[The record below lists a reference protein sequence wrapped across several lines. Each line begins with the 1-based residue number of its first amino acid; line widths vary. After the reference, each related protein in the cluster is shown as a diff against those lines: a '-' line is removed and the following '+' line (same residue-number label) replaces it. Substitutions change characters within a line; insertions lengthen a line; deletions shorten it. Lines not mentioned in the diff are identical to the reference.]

1 MKKLNILFYIPYL
14 SRRDG
19 GIFQYSMRVIE
30 ALRESQNN
38 LIVLNDTE
46 FEMLTRR
53 FDASD
58 NITVVKQN
66 LSLPF
71 KISNKFRQLSEALHE
86 TISFF
91 PEINRQTLPNSFLRK
106 YQIDLIHSP
115 TQAFTTN
122 KTPFIFTLHDVQEL
136 HMPGNFSPLE
146 RELRARNNRI
156 GCERADRIVVSYN
169 HVKKDLVL
177 FFQFPKDRIDVVF
190 IGTSDN
196 GLPIREN
203 AVDDFEKFL
212 LYPAATW
219 PHKNHLNLIRAF
231 EKAKSQQSEFKDYR
245 LVCTGHKT
253 DHMTQIE
260 GLLAQSDAAGDIEFK
275 GVVSDEELKKLYS
288 RAAAVVVPTKYEAG
302 SFPLM
307 EALVQQIPVI
317 CSNVTSLPETIDDP
331 AFVFDPDNTEEMAEK
346 IVKIACNREFREK
359 NIRNAERVRERLIDV
374 ELAKEFDSIYVRAI
388 NSKQN

>member
-1 MKKLNILFYIPYL
+1 MRKLNILFYIPYL

-19 GIFQYSMRVIE
+19 GIFQYSMRVLE
-30 ALRESQNN
+30 ALRKSQHN

-46 FEMLTRR
+46 CDLLAER
-53 FDASD
+53 FRDSD
-58 NITVVKQN
+58 NITVVKVN
-66 LSLPF
+66 FSLPF
-71 KISNKFRQLSEALHE
+71 KISNKFRQLSEALHQ

-91 PEINRQTLPNSFLRK
+91 PEINQQTLPNSFLSK

-156 GCERADRIVVSYN
+156 GCERAARIVVSYG
-169 HVKKDLVL
+169 HVKEDLIRY
-177 FFQFPKDRIDVVF
+177 FQFPQDRIDVIF

-196 GLPIREN
+196 VLPIRNN
-203 AVDDFEKFL
+203 ALHDFDNFI

-219 PHKNHLNLIRAF
+219 PHKNHLNLIKAF
-231 EKAKSQQSEFKDYR
+231 EKAKADHPEFKEFR

-253 DHMTQIE
+253 GYITQIE
-260 GLLAQSDAAGDIEFK
+260 HYLADSDVSEDIEFK
-275 GVVSDEELKKLYS
+275 GVVSDEELKHLYS

-307 EALVQQIPVI
+307 ESLVQQIPVI
-317 CSNVTSLPETIDDP
+317 CSNVTSLPETIEDR
-331 AFVFDPDNTEEMAEK
+331 AFVFDPDDANEMAEK
-346 IVKIACNREFREK
+346 IFRIACDRGFRE
-359 NIRNAERVRERLIDV
+359 RNVHNAQRVRIRLIDV
-374 ELAKEFDSIYVRAI
+374 DLVTEFDAIYARTI
-388 NSKQN
+388 H